1 MIMIEEVYTMMT
13 DRNLIFILGIAAGI
27 GITLLIEVVILFMIF
42 LLVRGSEGEE

>member
-1 MIMIEEVYTMMT
+1 MIMIEEVNTMMT
-13 DRNLIFILGIAAGI
+13 DKNLIFILGIAVGI